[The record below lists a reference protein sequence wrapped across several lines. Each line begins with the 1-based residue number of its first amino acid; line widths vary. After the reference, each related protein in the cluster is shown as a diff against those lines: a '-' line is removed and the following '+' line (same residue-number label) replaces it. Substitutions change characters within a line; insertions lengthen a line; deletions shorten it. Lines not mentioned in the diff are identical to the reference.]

1 MVNLLFKRAP
11 VYAGA
16 FKGQDHTFDTVRSA
30 PDNDAV
36 VYSARRVRPGCTHA
50 GAEASLA
57 LRAPIEAVGRS
68 TLNIIEGAGKAAL
81 LFFETLVWTIRP
93 PYRIRLLFQAM
104 EFVGVGSLFI
114 VLLTGLFTGAVFA
127 LQGAGAFRLFG
138 AESLVGPTVGIS
150 LARELAPVLTGL
162 MVAGRA
168 GSGIATEL
176 GTMRVT
182 EQIDALYT
190 MAVNP
195 VQYLVVPRFL
205 AGISMVPVL
214 CGLFTLI
221 GMVGCYVVGVVLLRI
236 DEGVFMEQTRWI
248 VDPDDLTSGMIKAII
263 FGGILT
269 MVGCYK
275 GFYASGGARGVG
287 LATTESVVAS
297 SVLILV
303 ADYFLTAIM
312 FQ

>member
-1 MVNLLFKRAP
+1 MRAFTESIGRW
-11 VYAGA
+11 VIQSTEGTGRAA
-16 FKGQDHTFDTVRSA
+16 ILCAETFA
-30 PDNDAV
+30 W
-36 VYSARRVRPGCTHA
+36 
-50 GAEASLA
+50 
-57 LRAPIEAVGRS
+57 
-68 TLNIIEGAGKAAL
+68 TL
-81 LFFETLVWTIRP
+81 RP
-93 PYRIRLLFQAM
+93 PYRIKQLFNAM
-104 EFVGVGSLFI
+104 EFVGVGSIFI

-127 LQGAGAFRLFG
+127 LQGAGAFRMFN

-150 LARELAPVLTGL
+150 LARELSPVLTGL
-162 MVAGRA
+162 MVTGRA

-195 VQYLVVPRFL
+195 VQYLIVPRVI
-205 AGISMVPVL
+205 AGLVMVPLLSV
-214 CGLFTLI
+214 LFTLV
-221 GMVGCYVVGVVLLRI
+221 GMGGCYFVGVVLLNI
-236 DEGVFMEQTRWI
+236 DPGIFISKVQWF
-248 VDPDDLTSGMIKAII
+248 VDPKDLINGLVKACA

-287 LATTESVVAS
+287 IATTQSVVLS
-297 SVLILV
+297 SVLILI
-303 ADYFLTAIM
+303 ADYFLTAMM

>member
-1 MVNLLFKRAP
+1 MLV
-11 VYAGA
+11 GE
-16 FKGQDHTFDTVRSA
+16 TF
-30 PDNDAV
+30 
-36 VYSARRVRPGCTHA
+36 
-50 GAEASLA
+50 
-57 LRAPIEAVGRS
+57 
-68 TLNIIEGAGKAAL
+68 
-81 LFFETLVWTIRP
+81 VWMFRP
-93 PYRIRLLFQAM
+93 PYRFKQLFLAM

-127 LQGAGAFRLFG
+127 LQGAVAFRLFN
-138 AESLVGPTVGIS
+138 AESLVGPTVGLS
-150 LARELAPVLTGL
+150 LARELSPVLTGL
-162 MVAGRA
+162 MVTGRA

-195 VQYLVVPRFL
+195 VQYLVVPRFI
-205 AGISMVPVL
+205 AGLVMVPL
-214 CGLFTLI
+214 LSILFTLI
-221 GMVGCYVVGVVLLRI
+221 GMCGCYFVGVVLLGI
-236 DEGVFMEQTRWI
+236 DEGIFIAKVRWF
-248 VDPDDLTSGMIKAII
+248 VDPRDLMSGLIKACV

-275 GFYASGGARGVG
+275 GFNASGGARGVG
-287 LATTESVVAS
+287 IATTQSVVVS
-297 SVLILV
+297 SILILV

>member
-1 MVNLLFKRAP
+1 MKRHIADL
-11 VYAGA
+11 
-16 FKGQDHTFDTVRSA
+16 GQTVL
-30 PDNDAV
+30 DA
-36 VYSARRVRPGCTHA
+36 TT
-50 GAEASLA
+50 
-57 LRAPIEAVGRS
+57 AVGQA
-68 TLNIIEGAGKAAL
+68 TLL
-81 LFFETLVWTIRP
+81 LAETLAWTLRP
-93 PYRIRLLFQAM
+93 PYRFRLLFQAM

-127 LQGAGAFRLFG
+127 LQGAGAFKLFN
-138 AESLVGPTVGIS
+138 AESLVGSTVAIS
-150 LARELAPVLTGL
+150 LARELSPVLTGL
-162 MVAGRA
+162 MVTGRA

-205 AGISMVPVL
+205 AGLIMVPVL
-214 CGLFTLI
+214 SVLFTLV
-221 GMVGCYVVGVVLLRI
+221 GMVGAYFVGVVLLNI
-236 DEGVFMEQTRWI
+236 DKGIFLGKTRWF
-248 VDPDDLTSGMIKAII
+248 VDPEDLTSGILKAFV

-275 GFYASGGARGVG
+275 GYYASGGARGVG
-287 LATTESVVAS
+287 LATTQAVVYG

-303 ADYFLTAIM
+303 ADYFLTALM
-312 FQ
+312 FK

>member
-1 MVNLLFKRAP
+1 MRGFTESIGRWVIQGTEGTGRA
-11 VYAGA
+11 AMLCA
-16 FKGQDHTFDTVRSA
+16 
-30 PDNDAV
+30 
-36 VYSARRVRPGCTHA
+36 
-50 GAEASLA
+50 
-57 LRAPIEAVGRS
+57 
-68 TLNIIEGAGKAAL
+68 
-81 LFFETLVWTIRP
+81 ETLSWTFRP
-93 PYRIRLLFQAM
+93 PYRIKQLFNAM
-104 EFVGVGSLFI
+104 EFVGVGSIFI

-127 LQGAGAFRLFG
+127 LQGAGAFRMFN

-150 LARELAPVLTGL
+150 LARELSPVLTGL
-162 MVAGRA
+162 MVTGRA

-195 VQYLVVPRFL
+195 VQYLIVPRVI
-205 AGISMVPVL
+205 AGLVMVPLLSV
-214 CGLFTLI
+214 LFTLV
-221 GMVGCYVVGVVLLRI
+221 GMGGCYFVGVVLLNI
-236 DEGVFMEQTRWI
+236 DPGIFISKVQWF
-248 VDPDDLTSGMIKAII
+248 VDPKDLINGLVKACA

-287 LATTESVVAS
+287 LATTQSVVLS

-303 ADYFLTAIM
+303 ADYFLTAMM

>member
-1 MVNLLFKRAP
+1 MKKIV
-11 VYAGA
+11 
-16 FKGQDHTFDTVRSA
+16 
-30 PDNDAV
+30 
-36 VYSARRVRPGCTHA
+36 
-50 GAEASLA
+50 EAIGSKF
-57 LRAPIEAVGRS
+57 IE
-68 TLNIIEGAGKAAL
+68 LIEGCGRAATL
-81 LFFETLVWTIRP
+81 LFETLVWTFRP
-93 PYRIRLLFQAM
+93 PYRIKVLFNAM

-114 VLLTGLFTGAVFA
+114 VMLTGLFTGAVFA
-127 LQGAGAFRLFG
+127 LQGAGAFRAFG
-138 AESLVGPTVGIS
+138 AESLVGPTVGLS

-162 MVAGRA
+162 MMAGRA

-205 AGISMVPVL
+205 AGLIMAPAL
-214 CGLFTLI
+214 CGLFNLV
-221 GMVGCYVVGVVLLRI
+221 GMMGCYFVGVVMLRI
-236 DEGVFMEQTRWI
+236 DAGVFLEQTRWI
-248 VDPDDLTSGMIKAII
+248 IDPDDLMSGLIKAIV

-287 LATTESVVAS
+287 LATTQAVVGG
-297 SVLILV
+297 SVLILI
-303 ADYFLTAIM
+303 ADYFLTAAM
-312 FQ
+312 F

>member
-1 MVNLLFKRAP
+1 M
-11 VYAGA
+11 
-16 FKGQDHTFDTVRSA
+16 
-30 PDNDAV
+30 
-36 VYSARRVRPGCTHA
+36 
-50 GAEASLA
+50 
-57 LRAPIEAVGRS
+57 
-68 TLNIIEGAGKAAL
+68 
-81 LFFETLVWTIRP
+81 FFETLVWTIRP

>member
-1 MVNLLFKRAP
+1 MRAFVEAIGQRVITFVERIGRATMLF
-11 VYAGA
+11 V
-16 FKGQDHTFDTVRSA
+16 
-30 PDNDAV
+30 
-36 VYSARRVRPGCTHA
+36 
-50 GAEASLA
+50 
-57 LRAPIEAVGRS
+57 
-68 TLNIIEGAGKAAL
+68 
-81 LFFETLVWTIRP
+81 ETLSWILRP
-93 PYRIRLLFQAM
+93 PYRPTQLFAAM

-127 LQGAGAFRLFG
+127 LQGAGAFRLFN
-138 AESLVGPTVGIS
+138 AESLVGPTVGLS
-150 LARELAPVLTGL
+150 LARELSPVLTGL

-205 AGISMVPVL
+205 AGLIMVPL
-214 CGLFTLI
+214 LSALFTLV
-221 GMVGCYVVGVVLLRI
+221 GMCGCFFVGVTLLGI
-236 DEGVFMEQTRWI
+236 DEGIFITKVQWL
-248 VDPDDLTSGMIKAII
+248 VDPEDLTSGLIKACV

-275 GFYASGGARGVG
+275 GFYAAGGARGVG
-287 LATTESVVAS
+287 LATTQSMVVS

-303 ADYFLTAIM
+303 SDYFLTAM
-312 FQ
+312 MYK